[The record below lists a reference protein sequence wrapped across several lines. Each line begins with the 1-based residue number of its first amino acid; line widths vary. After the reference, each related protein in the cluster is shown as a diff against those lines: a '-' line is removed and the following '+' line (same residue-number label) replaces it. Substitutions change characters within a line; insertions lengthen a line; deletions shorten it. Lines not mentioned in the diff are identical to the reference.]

1 MIVISIKNNIEQI
14 LLIYKFLIL
23 TTPSLICHIYYKGC
37 EYMNFNVINP
47 HRSFITNKPLKKTP
61 ISNESRK
68 RSAFINSHTF
78 YFHIDKDT
86 KELISVVEENNQ

>member
-1 MIVISIKNNIEQI
+1 
-14 LLIYKFLIL
+14 
-23 TTPSLICHIYYKGC
+23 
-37 EYMNFNVINP
+37 MNFNVINP

-86 KELISVVEENNQ
+86 KELISVVEENNQWSSDGIIRS